1 MGPTRWVTLGFVV
14 MAALVAIT
22 MSKALGDL
30 AGAAGVPDYAL
41 LGPGVTASTALAW
54 VGSLAA
60 AVHFFRSEKWHAL
73 GTEVVVELRK
83 VVWPTWDETRQ
94 ATVVVVITTVIIA
107 VILYLFDAVWSG
119 FTSWIYT

>member
-14 MAALVAIT
+14 MAGLVAIT

-30 AGAAGVPDYAL
+30 VGAAGVPDYAL
-41 LGPGVTASTALAW
+41 LGPSVTASTAAAW
-54 VGSLAA
+54 VGSLAV
-60 AVHFFRSEKWHAL
+60 AVHFFRNEKWHAL
-73 GTEVVVELRK
+73 ATEVVVELRK
-83 VVWPTWDETRQ
+83 VVWPTLDETKQ

-107 VILYLFDAVWSG
+107 VILYFFDAVWSG

>member
-41 LGPGVTASTALAW
+41 LGPSVTASTAVAW
-54 VGSLAA
+54 IGSLAA
-60 AVHFFRSEKWHAL
+60 AVHFFRSEKWHVL